1 MVVILAPGDLKEE
14 LLAQRP
20 VSDDTVIQ
28 WITDPAG
35 FLDHKNAEGY
45 IDLGFDYSKERIDIL
60 KQLPAQPVIISAVA
74 GTLSGLP
81 SHFIRV
87 NGWRSFLKRAMLE
100 AAGTDNATREKTESI
115 FTGLGKTVAWTPDVP
130 GFISARVVAM
140 VINEAYFSLLEG
152 VSSREATDTAMKLGT
167 NYPYGPFEWG
177 NVIGIGHVA
186 ELLRLL
192 SVDETRY
199 QPCSLLEKEVP
210 A

>member
-1 MVVILAPGDLKEE
+1 MLVIFAPDDLKEE

-20 VSDDTVIQ
+20 VSDDTVIH
-28 WITDPAG
+28 WITDPAR
-35 FLDHKNAEGY
+35 FPEHKDAEAY
-45 IDLGFDYSKERIDIL
+45 IDLGFDYSAKRIDIL
-60 KQLPAQPVIISAVA
+60 KQLPVKPVIISAVA

-87 NGWRSFLKRAMLE
+87 NGWRSFLKRALLE
-100 AAGTDNATREKTESI
+100 AAGTDEAARKKTESI
-115 FTGLGKTVAWTPDVP
+115 FTGFGKTVAWTPDVP

-177 NVIGIGHVA
+177 GVIGIGHVA

-192 SVDETRY
+192 AVDEIRY
-199 QPCSLLEKEVP
+199 QPCSLLEKEIP